1 MASAAQSS
9 ARSTVAIAD
18 ATWDLGK
25 HITNTLLQPDILST
39 FSGLVLPSRQKPE
52 GNRQLEEWPGKGGKV
67 VVYDEAQLRDSLKGV
82 DVLINAQVLH
92 SCQQEPGQFSR

>member
-1 MASAAQSS
+1 M
-9 ARSTVAIAD
+9 
-18 ATWDLGK
+18 
-25 HITNTLLQPDILST
+25 
-39 FSGLVLPSRQKPE
+39 QKPE